1 MRTSLDNGFY
11 KQCVWDMPCTC
22 LCICL
27 HARPC
32 THVFTY
38 WHDRLGRRRRHS
50 KEQSTKRRRNEG
62 CRSLNVPCGIPFG
75 IPSNHPSDVPCG
87 TPSNVPSVPSN
98 IPSGIPSGIPSN
110 VPLSAID
117 HEALR
122 ERWAQEPLARVPRRQ
137 HFGYLG
143 GSVFIIGST

>member
-1 MRTSLDNGFY
+1 M
-11 KQCVWDMPCTC
+11 
-22 LCICL
+22 
-27 HARPC
+27 
-32 THVFTY
+32 
-38 WHDRLGRRRRHS
+38 
-50 KEQSTKRRRNEG
+50 
-62 CRSLNVPCGIPFG
+62 PCGIPFG

-98 IPSGIPSGIPSN
+98 IPSGIPSN